1 MENKKSTKSFW
12 IGVAFAILLVAAVVG
27 GVFTYKYF
35 TEKDNEPDLMTVA
48 EAKTLVNKI
57 YSDVGFEDDTA
68 SSSLVL
74 QPNLL
79 DLDSYTFQGFEP
91 VNIPEGEVPLKNNMY
106 WIQFLVARYFLN
118 NYEVEEKKL
127 YTMEGPVCDI
137 GIYFESGENEFH
149 YWFFPIMN
157 GHDEY
162 YRIQVSNT
170 TSDDWAMTII
180 YKPNS
185 NEVAG
190 DVFKNQT
197 GGMIIAHQ
205 DGKIS
210 KAIGYATTFDKVED
224 VFKKDVASKDKLT
237 GFYFEKE
244 DRINNK
250 KTVVNAS
257 NEEITNE
264 MFECVKELHPGWY
277 EMVENGINLEQVLK
291 QVPAKVEVKYSYFL
305 DLYNTLIGE

>member
-1 MENKKSTKSFW
+1 MK
-12 IGVAFAILLVAAVVG
+12 IL
-27 GVFTYKYF
+27 
-35 TEKDNEPDLMTVA
+35 
-48 EAKTLVNKI
+48 
-57 YSDVGFEDDTA
+57 
-68 SSSLVL
+68 
-74 QPNLL
+74 
-79 DLDSYTFQGFEP
+79 
-91 VNIPEGEVPLKNNMY
+91 
-106 WIQFLVARYFLN
+106 
-118 NYEVEEKKL
+118 
-127 YTMEGPVCDI
+127 
-137 GIYFESGENEFH
+137 
-149 YWFFPIMN
+149 
-157 GHDEY
+157 
-162 YRIQVSNT
+162 
-170 TSDDWAMTII
+170 

-224 VFKKDVASKDKLT
+224 VFKKDIASKDKLT

-250 KTVVNAS
+250 KTVVNVS

-305 DLYNTLIGE
+305 DLYNALIGE